1 MFFYFSTNQTVQN
14 LIEQNLN
21 ASKLDILT
29 LKGLHFVV
37 VFSRANKGMNFKQ
50 SETQQIYLYG
60 QAVILELKGREHVV
74 KYLSPVCF
82 SPILYIK
89 NL

>member
-21 ASKLDILT
+21 ASKLDILR

-37 VFSRANKGMNFKQ
+37 VFSRANKGMDFKQ
-50 SETQQIYLYG
+50 STTQ
-60 QAVILELKGREHVV
+60 
-74 KYLSPVCF
+74 
-82 SPILYIK
+82 
-89 NL
+89 